1 MVKRPVCQRVSWNC
15 FVQLKWKLSKV
26 SDENSLVWP
35 ILVVNG
41 FGEANLLQGCTPS
54 YAHQLSSDLL
64 ALPNEWWIVLFLFFH
79 ILPINTYYNG
89 WLAHKWWIGI
99 LCYFIFSY
107 IYTHISPWY
116 PHSLPWFPHPTQIN
130 DNKTVPFD
138 RQAMV
143 AGSSPLWGA
152 PGRTNVDA
160 FRHGKSHKIPWNA
173 KIFPSYWLHM
183 EVFLSEG
190 CFSLL
195 WITDLSNARIS
206 FIF

>member
-1 MVKRPVCQRVSWNC
+1 MRVGWYGKICQVKVHCNYWCSSPKIRMFSAVVKRPVCQRVSWNC

-107 IYTHISPWY
+107 IYIYTYFSMISPFFTMIS
-116 PHSLPWFPHPTQIN
+116 PSNTNQ
-130 DNKTVPFD
+130 
-138 RQAMV
+138 RQQD
-143 AGSSPLWGA
+143 GPLWSAGN
-152 PGRTNVDA
+152 GR
-160 FRHGKSHKIPWNA
+160 R
-173 KIFPSYWLHM
+173 L
-183 EVFLSEG
+183 
-190 CFSLL
+190 FSSLRSPRQNERRRVS
-195 WITDLSNARIS
+195 TREKP
-206 FIF
+206 